1 MPGKCLPL
9 LANFAYSCEEGGK
22 MLRKAKIRDVKT
34 IHKMINVSAGK
45 EEMLPRSLMDIYG
58 SLRDFFVY
66 IDDTEQEI
74 IGICAMNIIWENLAE
89 VRSLY
94 VDERH
99 RQRGIGR
106 LLVEACISEAITL
119 ELFRIFTLTYKKDF
133 FMRLGFHEVERSSL
147 SEKIWSDC
155 FRCSKYP
162 DYCDEMAM
170 IIEL

>member
-1 MPGKCLPL
+1 
-9 LANFAYSCEEGGK
+9 

-34 IHKMINVSAGK
+34 IHKMINISSGK
-45 EEMLPRSLMDIYG
+45 GEMLPRSLMDIYG

-66 IDDTEQEI
+66 FDEKDQAI

-94 VDERH
+94 VDDQH
-99 RQRGIGR
+99 RKQGIGR

-119 ELFRIFTLTYKKDF
+119 ELFRIFTLTYQQDF
-133 FMRLGFHEVERSSL
+133 FRRLGFYEVERTTL

-162 DYCDEMAM
+162 DYCHEIAM